1 MAAPMIAHLLA
12 ELPRFANVPRLSS
25 RTAVSWPEL
34 ADMILRP
41 LSFSENGTRIPYFGG
56 PMFVL
61 AVAAAGGFA
70 VASPYRRYLR
80 AGFLAAFTLMLLP
93 ALERSGA
100 VLSGVFLFRDP
111 MVFCGIALGALAW
124 QALADRS
131 PRTAMMIAGLQVAV
145 LVATAWPFVSR
156 ALDGR
161 ALMAPVL
168 HNQTI
173 AAKLREWTSRIPGRW
188 YLAPELETAML
199 ERRVFND
206 GLWLNMGLYSGLPVV
221 NGTFKGVSVDE
232 MYPSEYLAIGRI
244 RGHAATVS
252 SPHTLDVLGVS
263 AVLATA
269 SEPVATTLEEV
280 ARFPTRGAGE
290 LRLLRNPRAWPGAAF
305 VNESVLRAGFSALP
319 GCTIGGLLCLDLK
332 PLTDAAHTT
341 GVRVQ
346 RRHGE
351 IDIQFATSGAG
362 PRWLAVAEMHR
373 PAWTARADDADL
385 PVIGVAGGLIAVQV
399 PAGVGA
405 VSLRYRPTLR
415 VALVWVAGS
424 VVLAAVLILLVA
436 AANRGRPPN
445 SYLYRLVARYV
456 GYHLP
461 SDSSIV
467 EIAPR
472 SNLLRESLSRPTM
485 RVAFPEAAANLPA
498 DVVIH
503 DWNGLRTLQPDRII
517 LNGTLHYERDIQVML
532 ERLRSVCS
540 PTTRVIVAYYSSL
553 WRPALTLAWRFGLTT
568 KSPEHNWVTPA
579 DVANLLRLTG
589 FEVISESQHILLP
602 VEIPVI
608 STLVNRWLA
617 PLPVLRWFALVNV
630 ALVRLASTPSPT
642 PLSVSVVVPARN
654 ERGNIANIVERVPR
668 MGPDDEIIFVEGHS
682 SDGTWDEIE
691 AVVARY
697 PDRRIRALQQP
708 GRGKGDAVRAGFAVA
723 TGDVLMILDADL
735 TVPPEE
741 LPKFHAALASGLG
754 EFINGSR
761 LIYPMER
768 QAMRFANMV
777 GNKFFALAFSY
788 LLGQPLKDTLCGTK
802 VLRREHYQQIAAGRA
817 SFGDFDP
824 FGDFDLLFGAAK
836 LGLRIVELPVRYR
849 ERTYGTTNIRRWAH
863 GWLLLRMTMFAARK
877 IRFI

>member
-1 MAAPMIAHLLA
+1 M
-12 ELPRFANVPRLSS
+12 
-25 RTAVSWPEL
+25 
-34 ADMILRP
+34 
-41 LSFSENGTRIPYFGG
+41 
-56 PMFVL
+56 
-61 AVAAAGGFA
+61 
-70 VASPYRRYLR
+70 
-80 AGFLAAFTLMLLP
+80 
-93 ALERSGA
+93 
-100 VLSGVFLFRDP
+100 
-111 MVFCGIALGALAW
+111 
-124 QALADRS
+124 
-131 PRTAMMIAGLQVAV
+131 TAMLQVAV
-145 LVATAWPFVSR
+145 LVATAWPFV
-156 ALDGR
+156 GR
-161 ALMAPVL
+161 ALEGRALVVPL
-168 HNQTI
+168 IHNRTI
-173 AAKLREWTSRIPGRW
+173 VANLGEWTARIPGRW
-188 YLAPELETAML
+188 YLAPQLETAVL
-199 ERRVFND
+199 ERRLFND
-206 GLWLNMGLYSGLPVV
+206 GLWLNMWLYSGLPVV
-221 NGTFKGVSVDE
+221 NGTFKGVSADE

-244 RGHAATVS
+244 RGHTATVS
-252 SPHTLDVLGVS
+252 SEATLDVLGVS
-263 AVLATA
+263 AILAIG
-269 SEPVATTLEEV
+269 SEPVAASLEEV
-280 ARFPTRGAGE
+280 ARFPTSGAGD

-305 VNESVLRAGFSALP
+305 VDESGLRAEIATLP
-319 GCTIGGLLCLDLK
+319 GCTIGGLLCLDLT
-332 PLTDAAHTT
+332 PLADAAQAT

-346 RRHGE
+346 RRHGD
-351 IDIQFATSGAG
+351 IDLQFATRTTG
-362 PRWLAVAEMHR
+362 PRWLVVAEMHR
-373 PAWTARADDADL
+373 PAWTARAAGADL
-385 PVIGVAGGLIAVQV
+385 PVMRVAGGLIGVQV
-399 PAGVGA
+399 PPGVGA

-415 VALVWVAGS
+415 IALTWLAGL
-424 VVLAAVLILLVA
+424 VVLAAAVILLVA
-436 AANRGRPPN
+436 ATSRGRPPN

-472 SNLLRESLSRPTM
+472 SSLLREALSRPAM
-485 RVAFPEAAANLPA
+485 RVAFPEATANVPPDMA
-498 DVVIH
+498 VH
-503 DWNGLRTLQPDRII
+503 DWDALRRLQPDRII

-532 ERLRSVCS
+532 EHLRSTCS
-540 PTTRVIVAYYSSL
+540 PSTRVIVAYYSSL

-568 KSPEHNWVTPA
+568 KGPEHNWVTPA

-589 FEVISESQHILLP
+589 FELISESQHILLP
-602 VEIPVI
+602 VEIPVV

-617 PLPVLRWFALVNV
+617 PLPVLRWFALVNI
-630 ALVRLASTPSPT
+630 ALVRVAATASPT

-654 ERGNIANIVERVPR
+654 ERGNIAGIVERVPR
-668 MGPDDEIIFVEGHS
+668 MGPADEIIFVEGHS

-697 PDRRIRALQQP
+697 PDRRIRALRQP
-708 GRGKGDAVRAGFAVA
+708 GRGKGDAVRAGFAIA
-723 TGDVLMILDADL
+723 TGDVLMILDADV

-817 SFGDFDP
+817 YFGDFDP